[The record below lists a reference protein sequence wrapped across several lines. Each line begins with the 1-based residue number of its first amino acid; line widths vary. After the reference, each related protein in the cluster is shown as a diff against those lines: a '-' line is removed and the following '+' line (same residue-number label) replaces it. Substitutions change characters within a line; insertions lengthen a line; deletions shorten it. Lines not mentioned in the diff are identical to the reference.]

1 MSFYVTDCSI
11 SKPVGYLCD
20 IRINSAL
27 QLVINTST
35 ITLLPFNLKKTFLP
49 KFYFVLKWDMT
60 VASMTFMVNMA
71 PLIICVKLF
80 VCCWLSA

>member
-35 ITLLPFNLKKTFLP
+35 ITLLPFNLKKNISTKILF
-49 KFYFVLKWDMT
+49 
-60 VASMTFMVNMA
+60 
-71 PLIICVKLF
+71 CVKVGYDCSKYDVYGKYGTIDYL
-80 VCCWLSA
+80 C